1 MTVKFKLNSRAVPEG
16 TVLLFGISYQ
26 PGPDDIRATEVK
38 VYTYAVLKAG
48 GLWYVTGGGRTP
60 QAAGWGAVER
70 WLERDGRQV
79 EWVRH
84 VTETR
89 QLWPFTIKP
98 HRFEAS
104 HSGMVCGA
112 MVEDANGN
120 GDQCGRPAGDP
131 VHHGGEAGQPARVAA
146 PV

>member
-1 MTVKFKLNSRAVPEG
+1 MAVKFKLDTRAVPDG
-16 TVLLFGISYQ
+16 TILLFGIRYEPE
-26 PGPDDIRATEVK
+26 PGEHRSALSKT
-38 VYTYAVLKAG
+38 YTYVIMKSG
-48 GLWYVTGGGRTP
+48 GLWYVSGTNGRNP

-70 WLERDGRQV
+70 WLERDGRVV

-89 QLWPFTIKP
+89 QLWPFTVRP

-112 MVEDANGN
+112 MVEDTNGN

-131 VHHGGEAGQPARVAA
+131 VHQDGEAGQAACVPA
-146 PV
+146 